1 MKNDKRAAE
10 GLDEALSRRSFPG
23 PAATVA
29 GGLVAG
35 CESSNTAPNT
45 GAPAARGAF
54 DPATFT
60 CPGVES
66 DTGNAI
72 YQLPRDHAMQGP
84 RYRGREYQETND
96 FTYPATTQHGGMVS
110 KAIDA
115 RISDSWLRRAGV
127 ETQPSPSEAGESR
140 SIAASVPG
148 EARECW
154 DPWETWLGRID
165 QPRRRR
171 AENNWWRGP
180 GLSSAFSLH
189 ERRDAKHPIECWKC
203 SIMSLFSKTL
213 DTLGLK

>member
-1 MKNDKRAAE
+1 MKNDKRAVE

-23 PAATVA
+23 PAATLA

-54 DPATFT
+54 EPATFT

-66 DTGNAI
+66 YTGNAI
-72 YQLPRDHAMQGP
+72 YRLPRDHAMQGP

-148 EARECW
+148 ETQEGW
-154 DPWETWLGRID
+154 DPWETWLRRID
-165 QPRRRR
+165 QPRRSRT
-171 AENNWWRGP
+171 ENIWSRDLGP
-180 GLSSAFSLH
+180 SSAFSLQ
-189 ERRDAKHPIECWKC
+189 RRDAELHINCRKP
-203 SIMSLFSKTL
+203 SIMSRFSKTL
-213 DTLGLK
+213 EAFGLK